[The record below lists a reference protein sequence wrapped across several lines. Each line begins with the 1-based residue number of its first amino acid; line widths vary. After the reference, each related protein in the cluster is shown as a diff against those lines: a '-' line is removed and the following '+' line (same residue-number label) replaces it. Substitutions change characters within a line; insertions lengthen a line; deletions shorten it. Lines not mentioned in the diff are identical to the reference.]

1 MWDGCIFHIL
11 VPSAETDASSEGTV
25 SWRYHGWSVFLCESS
40 DRRPRSACYG
50 STRKCGQNAHVREQ
64 LGTGSWSNVGT
75 GRKKKQPD
83 FCFHEDWVVLGSII
97 LATPR
102 ARKGLLFW
110 HPWLS
115 FISSWTMK
123 VIAIVNACWE
133 SHSWEA
139 KSRACIDCFNEFP
152 LQFSKITR
160 TPHPTP
166 MVSMENQ
173 RLKRSAFLPRFRESG
188 SCTAEILTHLTKIRS
203 SSPDHN
209 FKLRSRTETRSGQ
222 QGRPV

>member
-1 MWDGCIFHIL
+1 M
-11 VPSAETDASSEGTV
+11 VASST
-25 SWRYHGWSVFLCESS
+25 
-40 DRRPRSACYG
+40 
-50 STRKCGQNAHVREQ
+50 
-64 LGTGSWSNVGT
+64 SWSRLLRLMHPQRAQFPEDIMDGQFSFVNHQIAGPAVRVTEVLGNVDKMPMWENSSAL
-75 GRKKKQPD
+75 GRGAMWALVEKKKQPD